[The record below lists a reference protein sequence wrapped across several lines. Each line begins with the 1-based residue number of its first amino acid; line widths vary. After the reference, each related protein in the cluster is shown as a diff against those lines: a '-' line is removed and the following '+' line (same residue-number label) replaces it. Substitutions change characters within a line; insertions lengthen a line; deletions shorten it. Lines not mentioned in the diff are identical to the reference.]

1 MSILFKKVC
10 PLLIPAIMFYISLIV
25 PVSADD
31 EVVYTGEPVCKIISK
46 NDSLRISEQSIT
58 IKGTQVTSSYLIK
71 NDSDSAMEARVTI
84 EIPPVA
90 WRGAGNWY
98 PDRSY
103 SELRLY
109 INGIKVDYTRQ
120 SRAFFQGKDITGL
133 LSKYGLKPNDLGKD
147 EMWTDNMTPEIAGRY
162 VALQNAGALNNGPFP
177 QWEAHNMYLYKF
189 TMQAKE
195 EASIRYEYTRLPG
208 EFYFNESYA
217 ERSGLL
223 NQVGLNWEGMRHKYD
238 YGKSSDD
245 YYRIKYMF
253 LPLWPD
259 NWKNEPNG
267 IPVVNLDIQPGLDY
281 DGRSYL
287 IGLALKDGSVLNK
300 ESLRL
305 RLENFNQDSPLL
317 VQIKPLFNSKGDNT
331 Y

>member
-10 PLLIPAIMFYISLIV
+10 LLLIPTITFYISLIV

-31 EVVYTGEPVCKIISK
+31 EVVYTGEPAFKIISK
-46 NDSLRISEQSIT
+46 NDHLRISEQSIT

-71 NDSDSAMEARVTI
+71 NDSDSTIEARITI

-109 INGIKVDYTRQ
+109 INRAKVDYTCQ
-120 SRAFFQGKDITGL
+120 SRAFLKDKDITAL
-133 LSKYGLKPNDLGKD
+133 LLKYGLKPNDLGND
-147 EMWTDNMTPEIAGRY
+147 EMWTEGMTPEIAKRY
-162 VALQNAGALNNGPFP
+162 VALQNVGALDDGPFP
-177 QWEAHNMYLYKF
+177 QWEARNMYLYKF
-189 TMQAKE
+189 TMRAKE
-195 EASIRYEYTRLPG
+195 KVNIRYEYTRLPG
-208 EFYFNESYA
+208 EFYFNENDKI
-217 ERSGLL
+217 GLDLL
-223 NQVGLNWEGMRHKYD
+223 NQVGLNWESMRQQYD
-238 YGKSSDD
+238 GGKSSDD

-287 IGLALKDGSVLNK
+287 IGLAMKDSSVLNK

-305 RLENFNQDSPLL
+305 RLENFSQDSLL
-317 VQIKPLFNSKGDNT
+317 LIQVKPLFDSTEDNA